1 MEYHEITSFSL
12 NSVEVNDNGRSNK
25 ANNSSGTSIKKVFVR
40 YPRTL
45 SKYKN
50 ENEPINMLCE
60 CAYRSD
66 GTIYSLFFS
75 DTLGKMKG
83 NRKETTRPLAA
94 IHPTNQAQQY
104 LKVIKR
110 KSPFSD
116 RVSAIRTKIR
126 AHTHLYAFNSNERAN
141 ELRESINRLVN
152 IFYFI

>member
-83 NRKETTRPLAA
+83 NRK
-94 IHPTNQAQQY
+94 
-104 LKVIKR
+104 
-110 KSPFSD
+110 
-116 RVSAIRTKIR
+116 
-126 AHTHLYAFNSNERAN
+126 
-141 ELRESINRLVN
+141 
-152 IFYFI
+152 

>member
-50 ENEPINMLCE
+50 ENEPKNMLCE

-83 NRKETTRPLAA
+83 NRQRNNTTIGGDTPNKPSSTIFESDKEEESLFRSSECDSYKNTRS
-94 IHPTNQAQQY
+94 H
-104 LKVIKR
+104 
-110 KSPFSD
+110 
-116 RVSAIRTKIR
+116 
-126 AHTHLYAFNSNERAN
+126 AFICIQFE
-141 ELRESINRLVN
+141 
-152 IFYFI
+152 